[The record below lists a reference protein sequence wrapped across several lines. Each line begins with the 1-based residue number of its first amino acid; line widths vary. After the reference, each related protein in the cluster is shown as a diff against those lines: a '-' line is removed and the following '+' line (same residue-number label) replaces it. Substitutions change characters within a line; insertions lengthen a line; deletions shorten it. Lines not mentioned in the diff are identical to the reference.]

1 LGGPPR
7 QGRRGVAEMRTAKW
21 ASLVVGCMCLASCG
35 IFDVAQQAQLFEE
48 IERLETGGL
57 LSPSVA
63 AAMRD
68 LIQSNGVGPIWQQGV
83 GYVLAAVSA
92 YLGVQWR
99 RGTPATVEERVQRQ
113 KARLSAKLSS

>member
-1 LGGPPR
+1 
-7 QGRRGVAEMRTAKW
+7 MRTAKW

-92 YLGVQWR
+92 YLGVQFR
-99 RGTPATVEERVQRQ
+99 RGTPATTEERVQRRSAQ
-113 KARLSAKLSS
+113 GSSAKLSS